1 MNVRLE
7 AASPWRIQEVGGCA
21 EAASGGLLQ
30 RQGSWALPFGK
41 AEVCQFLAAKG
52 AEEGKQA

>member
-30 RQGSWALPFGK
+30 ASAGK
-41 AEVCQFLAAKG
+41 VEVCQFLAAKG